1 MNKEVIAAENIKIGY
16 PQTRNRG
23 QNCLYDNLS
32 FNLYAGELVCLL
44 GANGAGKSTLLRT
57 ISNSQPTLSGKILL
71 DGKDMT
77 TYSDRKLS
85 RVLGLVLTDKTATG
99 GLTAKELVELGR
111 YPYTGF
117 FGQLSSED
125 KNIIEQAMEDVGI
138 SHKASSYCAELS
150 DGERQKAM
158 IAKVLAQECSTIILD
173 EPTAFLDITSRIEI
187 TNLLH
192 DLAIKHNKT
201 ILLSTHDIELA
212 LLLADRLWL
221 LSRNKGLQYGITED
235 IVLSGKLD
243 NFFGN
248 SNIHFDKESGSFL
261 PLITTDKAIFLQ
273 ADGYLFYWTKNLLAR
288 YGYKITDKE
297 TDALFCLNVSSPQN
311 MQVKN
316 GTRLIVLDSFE
327 QLTEYITPP
336 PILAQ

>member
-1 MNKEVIAAENIKIGY
+1 MNKEVIIAAKNIKIGY

-23 QNCLYDNLS
+23 ENCLYDNLS

-57 ISNSQPTLSGKILL
+57 ISNSQSTLAGNIILE
-71 DGKDMT
+71 GRNISS
-77 TYSDRKLS
+77 YSDKKLS
-85 RVLGLVLTDKTATG
+85 KTLGLVLTDKTATG
-99 GLTAKELVELGR
+99 GLTVRELVELGR

-125 KNIIEQAMEDVGI
+125 KDIIDQAMKDVGI

-173 EPTAFLDITSRIEI
+173 EPTAFLDISSRIEI

-221 LSRNKGLQYGITED
+221 LSRDKGLQYGITED
-235 IVLSGKLD
+235 IVLLGKLD

-261 PLITTDKAIFLQ
+261 PQITTDKSVFLQ
-273 ADGYLFYWTKNLLAR
+273 ADGHLFYWTKNLLAR
-288 YGYKITDKE
+288 HGYKVTNKE
-297 TDALFCLNVSSPQN
+297 IEALFSLKVTSSENMVIKDDVKSISLN
-311 MQVKN
+311 
-316 GTRLIVLDSFE
+316 SFE
-327 QLTEYITPP
+327 QLKEYITHLP
-336 PILAQ
+336 